1 MNTQRH
7 PDHAK
12 VQAQYVAYLQEK
24 LVQLPEKRIGDTF
37 PRTREEWETHTAKL
51 RPLLRTIFDFPET
64 SGPLCPRT
72 VGKIERDDFTI
83 EKVIYDAEPGS
94 SVPAHLFLPKGVAFP
109 VPALIFPSGHGG
121 SKSAFYNHYAGQIYA
136 KAGIICLIPDPVGE
150 EERDEEN
157 RPGIRGH
164 RLDFRIDRCFEVGR
178 SVIGKMTYDITR
190 GIDYLCIRP
199 EVDTDRI
206 GCVGHSLGCT
216 ITMNVLCTD
225 NRLAL
230 SLPASWVT
238 HFDYIV
244 GDLSCEWR
252 PYRLKHHVD
261 MPEQIA
267 MGAPRCATLIL
278 AGEWDYPPH
287 AYRGLLETC
296 RQVQRVYDI
305 CDAADRFDID
315 ITPKGGH
322 RPYFLNKPA
331 FAWVEKHLGMPK
343 FDAEAVQKL
352 PEVYLGDWTDTHGI
366 DIESGYKSHKH
377 YAGTAVIDL
386 NVAPVPTDE
395 LTCLPPKGYEAPEFA
410 MRGWVASILKELPP
424 ELDIPQKLENWK
436 RERIILRETV
446 AKVLAVPENRPN
458 ISPETIRTFEENE
471 FTAEEIRYGTLGLS
485 SFLLTPKDG
494 SKNTALYLHQSRTK
508 QGALQTGEVQHLIA
522 SGTTV
527 LALDCVG
534 MDDSGMLL
542 GEPSTTANV
551 QHVMEALDLLK
562 QRDIHQATCY
572 GYVDDI
578 ALYAAI
584 LDNRIS
590 EIILGARGGTEPH
603 HQQRYR
609 QEGVVPYISRHI
621 GRPGLLSLLAP
632 RPLTVKIV
640 ERELDQVQK
649 VYSLYGAENR
659 LRIVE

>member
-1 MNTQRH
+1 
-7 PDHAK
+7 
-12 VQAQYVAYLQEK
+12 
-24 LVQLPEKRIGDTF
+24 
-37 PRTREEWETHTAKL
+37 
-51 RPLLRTIFDFPET
+51 
-64 SGPLCPRT
+64 
-72 VGKIERDDFTI
+72 
-83 EKVIYDAEPGS
+83 
-94 SVPAHLFLPKGVAFP
+94 
-109 VPALIFPSGHGG
+109 
-121 SKSAFYNHYAGQIYA
+121 
-136 KAGIICLIPDPVGE
+136 
-150 EERDEEN
+150 
-157 RPGIRGH
+157 
-164 RLDFRIDRCFEVGR
+164 
-178 SVIGKMTYDITR
+178 
-190 GIDYLCIRP
+190 
-199 EVDTDRI
+199 
-206 GCVGHSLGCT
+206 
-216 ITMNVLCTD
+216 
-225 NRLAL
+225 
-230 SLPASWVT
+230 
-238 HFDYIV
+238 
-244 GDLSCEWR
+244 
-252 PYRLKHHVD
+252 
-261 MPEQIA
+261 
-267 MGAPRCATLIL
+267 
-278 AGEWDYPPH
+278 
-287 AYRGLLETC
+287 
-296 RQVQRVYDI
+296 
-305 CDAADRFDID
+305 
-315 ITPKGGH
+315 
-322 RPYFLNKPA
+322 
-331 FAWVEKHLGMPK
+331 
-343 FDAEAVQKL
+343 
-352 PEVYLGDWTDTHGI
+352 
-366 DIESGYKSHKH
+366 
-377 YAGTAVIDL
+377 
-386 NVAPVPTDE
+386 
-395 LTCLPPKGYEAPEFA
+395 

-436 RERIILRETV
+436 RERIALRETV

-471 FTAEEIRYGTLGLS
+471 FTAEEIRYGVLGLS
-485 SFLLTPKDG
+485 SFLLTPKNASG
-494 SKNTALYLHQSRTK
+494 KTALYLHQSRTK

-551 QHVMEALDLLK
+551 QHVIEALDLLK